1 MNSKSKD
8 SDITYK
14 SPSICMTASQDPLLN
29 LKSPA
34 ANPPE
39 PERL

>member
-1 MNSKSKD
+1 MNSKLRD

-14 SPSICMTASQDPLLN
+14 SPSICTTASQDPLLN
-29 LKSPA
+29 LISPA